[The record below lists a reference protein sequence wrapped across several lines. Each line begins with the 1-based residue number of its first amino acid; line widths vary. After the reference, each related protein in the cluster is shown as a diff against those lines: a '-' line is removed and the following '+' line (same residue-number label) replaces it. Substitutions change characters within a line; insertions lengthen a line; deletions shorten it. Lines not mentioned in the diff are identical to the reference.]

1 MKQDK
6 SIYAVIVIFAL
17 LVLGGFYV
25 VFDKISGLDTDVRNN
40 DLNLQLLSKNSAPV
54 SPAVSSDQTPTSTQN
69 NVQNQTSQNDQ
80 QNASDI
86 VVPTGIIFT
95 VSSSASLQPQTPVT
109 ITMDNVTKKSDGT
122 ILVTLKAFTSQA
134 TSYSALDLPSL
145 IQYVSLDS
153 DNQSPTNPSPIFS
166 SMPPKSVNTGTVTF
180 HVDPSKT
187 TIILQTGQGDNPD
200 FYQIDFTNGTYKETT
215 VG

>member
-1 MKQDK
+1 M
-6 SIYAVIVIFAL
+6 
-17 LVLGGFYV
+17 
-25 VFDKISGLDTDVRNN
+25 VFDKISSLGTDVNN
-40 DLNLQLLSKNSAPV
+40 NELNLELLSKNAG
-54 SPAVSSDQTPTSTQN
+54 SPAPGQTAPTSTPSDNSQNQN
-69 NVQNQTSQNDQ
+69 NPNNSPAAN
-80 QNASDI
+80 DI

-109 ITMDNVTKKSDGT
+109 ITIDNVTKKSDGT

-134 TSYSALDLPSL
+134 TSYSALDPASF

-153 DNQSPTNPSPIFS
+153 DNQSPTNASAIFN

-180 HVDPSKT
+180 HVDPSKAD
-187 TIILQTGQGDNPD
+187 IILQTGQGDNPN
-200 FYQIDFTNGTYKETT
+200 FYDINFTTETYKETT